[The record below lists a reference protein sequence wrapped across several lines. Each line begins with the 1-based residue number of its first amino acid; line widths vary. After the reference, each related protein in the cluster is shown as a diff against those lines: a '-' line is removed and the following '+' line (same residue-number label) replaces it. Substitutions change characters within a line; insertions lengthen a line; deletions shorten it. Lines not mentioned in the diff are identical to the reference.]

1 MGIGFQ
7 AGIGAGIY
15 RGNRKKRVRRMTENF
30 YKDDAELG
38 RATVDVEGN
47 ELKSGH
53 EFVRNQFGD
62 IVQRKKSSSLGGRM
76 KQLSSTTIEED
87 PDKLY
92 ARMTRMEFD
101 DYVKNF
107 REFEEEQLELA
118 QTDTRLID
126 QARADTSAYSTTN
139 LMNVARGAQERNR
152 ERYGVG
158 LNRAQQRALTET
170 NKMGQALNYAGAMN
184 NARIAQ
190 DEANRSR
197 LASLIDIGQG
207 VNRAAQDQ
215 MGGAAADATQRKN
228 AYEQARAQHKAQ
240 TYSTLGSLGGMGVAF
255 LMGF

>member
-1 MGIGFQ
+1 M
-7 AGIGAGIY
+7 IY
-15 RGNRKKRVRRMTENF
+15 GRGNYLASATNKYQENLS
-30 YKDDAELG
+30 DELKN
-38 RATVDVEGN
+38 ATVDVEGN
-47 ELKSGH
+47 KLKSGY
-53 EFVRNQFGD
+53 EFVTNQYGD
-62 IVQRKKSSSLGGRM
+62 IVQRKKAKKSKHRLRQLNSGSSI
-76 KQLSSTTIEED
+76 TED
-87 PDKLY
+87 PDDIY

-118 QTDTRLID
+118 QTDTRIID
-126 QARADTSAYSTTN
+126 QARADTSSLSRTN
-139 LMNVARGAQERNR
+139 LMDVARGAQERNR

-158 LNRAQQRALTET
+158 LNRAQQSALAET